1 MVLATECPSP
11 YRNWTP
17 GSWSSSPPRIDA
29 SSPRSCTFSPVR
41 PPMIK
46 STVSGGALV
55 TSSPSDAKSTRQR
68 GVKHSITKRFTRRA
82 RWEVRLV
89 SLGPRKPPSASCRIV
104 EPQVAEV
111 LVGADANPRP
121 AYRSWPK
128 IVVLRAGARKGHA
141 PGVRRGGAD
150 PRGRAENGAPPRA
163 PVRRTVQPVGGMALR
178 SGPYSG
184 ILLGTPDSGHSA
196 KRPSG
201 LCRRT
206 LRPYSGGVGRAVA
219 NRPKAADPAPAPA
232 RTVLSAARR
241 VSAAL
246 AENPHHGRS

>member
-29 SSPRSCTFSPVR
+29 SSSRFCTYSPVR

-82 RWEVRLV
+82 RWEVRLM
-89 SLGPRKPPSASCRIV
+89 SLGPRRPSSASSRIV

-111 LVGADANPRP
+111 LVGLDSNRRRP
-121 AYRSWPK
+121 GRSWPK
-128 IVVLRAGARKGHA
+128 NAVREAEARKGRAHGVVRCR
-141 PGVRRGGAD
+141 PG
-150 PRGRAENGAPPRA
+150 PRWGAENSAPP
-163 PVRRTVQPVGGMALR
+163 VRPCAEACSR
-178 SGPYSG
+178 
-184 ILLGTPDSGHSA
+184 
-196 KRPSG
+196 
-201 LCRRT
+201 
-206 LRPYSGGVGRAVA
+206 
-219 NRPKAADPAPAPA
+219 
-232 RTVLSAARR
+232 
-241 VSAAL
+241 L
-246 AENPHHGRS
+246 AGWRCVHGRSPASSWKLRIRGSL